1 MLTVYIICAVLG
13 GGLMLLSAFGGL
25 TGDTDFS
32 TDVDASLDVDHEID
46 FDHDLSTTELASELP
61 HLDVDLTSGFTAHD
75 FWLAFLSMRFFTYF
89 AGTFGILGLALTFM
103 TGMTEPFIGLI
114 GAGVSFGVG
123 YGGSLLFRYLK
134 AEGVTSGVTKGDYI
148 GVLGK
153 TTVAISGSQ
162 PGKVRIR
169 IKDDTLDMM
178 ALSEKGTD
186 IARGEEIVVVGL
198 DGNHVRVA
206 PKGDYLD

>member
-1 MLTVYIICAVLG
+1 
-13 GGLMLLSAFGGL
+13 MLLSAFGGL

-32 TDVDASLDVDHEID
+32 TDVDGSLDVDHEID

-123 YGGSLLFRYLK
+123 YTGSLLFRYLK

-162 PGKVRIR
+162 PGRVRIR